1 MAMLERGEAFSIR
14 AVAREAGVSPTA
26 PYRHFPDRDALE
38 SALAAQGLR
47 DLRADLTRDRELP
60 TTTDELADL
69 GVAYVGFAL
78 RRPALFRLMFG
89 NECDTE
95 NDERVRAAADVH
107 ALLAAAIANVFP
119 DSDPIDL
126 AVGGWGLVH
135 GLACLYLDRKLTAP
149 SIDDIATQVR
159 ASFIAVLAARRR
171 ALRSGARHRRHEAR
185 HGDDLRHLARL
196 GSLGPRGAPP
206 RRRPPRPRRGL
217 RATHA
222 SAAKC
227 SSRSRIR
234 RCSSRPSRRSAS
246 SGSACTI
253 GAAAVPPMV

>member
-1 MAMLERGEAFSIR
+1 MKSNSLALKGLVIGRDGA
-14 AVAREAGVSPTA
+14 PLTA
-26 PYRHFPDRDALE
+26 PLTPTRHQP
-38 SALAAQGLR
+38 LAAL
-47 DLRADLTRDRELP
+47 LV
-60 TTTDELADL
+60 
-69 GVAYVGFAL
+69 VAVVGL

-159 ASFIAVLAARRR
+159 ASFIAVLAAR
-171 ALRSGARHRRHEAR
+171 
-185 HGDDLRHLARL
+185 
-196 GSLGPRGAPP
+196 PR
-206 RRRPPRPRRGL
+206 
-217 RATHA
+217 
-222 SAAKC
+222 
-227 SSRSRIR
+227 
-234 RCSSRPSRRSAS
+234 
-246 SGSACTI
+246 
-253 GAAAVPPMV
+253 